1 MEIASLKST
10 IKKAKDGTYQFVMNE
25 ETTDRDGEIIEVDGW
40 ELKDYKDNSILLFGH
55 RHDIPGIGTVGRVA
69 KETNDG
75 KRQLVAKGVRFA
87 TQGIYDLAD
96 VVHGLVD
103 DDIIKAVSVGF
114 QALEREYPTET
125 GKGTGKDKAPRVRT
139 KKASLYELS
148 IVNVGAH
155 PAALRIKSAV
165 DKAAMDYKDKDMKEI
180 EEKLFLDKEA
190 EIKTEDFEMW
200 LESEKVFE
208 YADEKP
214 YPNEH
219 ACRLLEPVDG
229 APTRRKNG
237 AQEHEGKK
245 YDVIYQKQKD
255 GKWAQQAYRYPKGTW
270 KVAAARSHCSAHDGK
285 FEAASEG
292 SIENINDAVIKKMDL
307 LCLKIEALEE
317 MIKSSKPRRL
327 YDGLF
332 DGDPKDQTKP
342 PEKEDDIVGNLPKAD
357 PIQFLED
364 NQNVD

>member
-10 IKKAKDGTYQFVMNE
+10 IKRAKDGTYEFVMNE

-55 RHDIPGIGTVGRVA
+55 RHDIPGIGVVGRVA

-103 DDIIKAVSVGF
+103 DDIIKATSVGF

-165 DKAAMDYKDKDMKEI
+165 DKAAMDYKDKDMAEI
-180 EEKLFLDKEA
+180 EEKLFLDA
-190 EIKTEDFEMW
+190 E
-200 LESEKVFE
+200 
-208 YADEKP
+208 
-214 YPNEH
+214 
-219 ACRLLEPVDG
+219 
-229 APTRRKNG
+229 
-237 AQEHEGKK
+237 
-245 YDVIYQKQKD
+245 
-255 GKWAQQAYRYPKGTW
+255 PKGSVETI
-270 KVAAARSHCSAHDGK
+270 VN
-285 FEAASEG
+285 E
-292 SIENINDAVIKKMDL
+292 SIIKKMDL

-332 DGDPKDQTKP
+332 AGDPGVDPKSHAQ
-342 PEKEDDIVGNLPKAD
+342 KEDDVIASLPK
-357 PIQFLED
+357 QNNTNVYGEL
-364 NQNVD
+364 NQ

>member
-10 IKKAKDGTYQFVMNE
+10 IKKAKDGTYEFVMSE
-25 ETTDRDGEIIEVDGW
+25 ETIDRDGEIIEVDGW
-40 ELKDYKDNSILLFGH
+40 DLKDYKDNSVLLFGH
-55 RHDIPGIGTVGRVA
+55 RHDIPAVGVVGRVA

-103 DDIIKAVSVGF
+103 DDIIKATSVGF

-165 DKAAMDYKDKDMKEI
+165 DKAAMDYKDKDMAEVF
-180 EEKLFLDKEA
+180 EKLFLDA
-190 EIKTEDFEMW
+190 EPGE
-200 LESEKVFE
+200 VFE
-208 YADEKP
+208 DADEKP

-255 GKWAQQAYRYPKGTW
+255 GKWVQQAYRYPKGTW
-270 KVAAARSHCSAHDGK
+270 KAAAAKSHCSAHDGK

-317 MIKSSKPRRL
+317 MIKMSKPRRL
-327 YDGLF
+327 YDELF

-342 PEKEDDIVGNLPKAD
+342 PEKEDDIVENLPRGET
-357 PIQFLED
+357 IQFLED
-364 NQNVD
+364 NQNGD